1 MIQVQKINK
10 RKIYWNS
17 KKNKKKEEEIED
29 ANKEEKVARGRK
41 EWLL

>member
-17 KKNKKKEEEIED
+17 KKKKKEEEIED